1 MLEERAK
8 MPKKRENSVLPLPGF
23 DIFEQP
29 MPESDRDMLLKPHYR
44 RKQLAGFVPL
54 WNEFFRCYHLAG
66 VSPTA
71 AYLWAYLRQYEH
83 ERREWNAISD
93 LSWPGRRD
101 IAEALGVS
109 ISHLPNLLNQL
120 RQAGLLSFQPVL
132 PGFEDLA
139 MALGTG
145 CEAVRERAADYG
157 VTPKVDGTLY
167 RTSDPFTKTEFA
179 TVTNLKYCKGC
190 KAYRYCE
197 GAKEARMRMAS
208 SDNNSL
214 PVTAYTPKPAV
225 FEASSQPTKPALA
238 YPPVEQTV
246 QLKSVQ
252 QTQRIQVSTA
262 SVSKKIQLPLRD
274 RIGERFAAESGTVS
288 KKVRSAN
295 PSRVKTMNH
304 EPIPVIQ
311 PEKTTTNS
319 CQTND
324 FPGKATES
332 NLVVVLEENKKLEY
346 ISLEKAGLD
355 LLLEFGYD
363 NQTAN
368 SLLEYTNRYNKPAG
382 YIKRILSYATENA
395 RQNPQGMARRLIERG
410 EDRLSQADRWQQS
423 RLFAAAEPEML
434 EDLTAEEIIASPD
447 PINLAPDQPLAAS
460 SSASTS
466 QVQIAK
472 FYRLTTAELNWWHEL
487 VEDLRQAG
495 WTEAAVLFGSGV
507 GVRRE
512 KMRLVVI
519 MRNLFDQQRAMVYS
533 SQLERAYL
541 QQTSQLPKIEFLSLG
556 EPLF

>member
-1 MLEERAK
+1 
-8 MPKKRENSVLPLPGF
+8 MPKKRENSVIPLPGF

-139 MALGTG
+139 VALGTD

-157 VTPKVDGTLY
+157 VNPKIDGTLY

-179 TVTNLKYCKGC
+179 SLTNLKYCKGC

-197 GAKEARMRMAS
+197 GVKEARVRMNGSA
-208 SDNNSL
+208 NNSL
-214 PVTAYTPKPAV
+214 PVADYALKPAV
-225 FEASSQPTKPALA
+225 FEGNNQPTKPTLA
-238 YPPVEQTV
+238 SPPVERTLR
-246 QLKSVQ
+246 LKAEHKS
-252 QTQRIQVSTA
+252 QRIQVSTA
-262 SVSKKIQLPLRD
+262 TVSKKIQSPLLD
-274 RIGERFAAESGTVS
+274 RIGERFEAESGTVS
-288 KKVRSAN
+288 KKVRPVN

-304 EPIPVIQ
+304 EPTLVSQ
-311 PEKTTTNS
+311 PEKTTTILSQN
-319 CQTND
+319 TTKD
-324 FPGKATES
+324 EATGD
-332 NLVVVLEENKKLEY
+332 NLVVVSQDDRDLEY
-346 ISLEKAGLD
+346 ISPEKGGLD
-355 LLLEFGYD
+355 LLLKFGYD
-363 NQTAN
+363 SQTAN
-368 SLLEYTNRYNKPAG
+368 HLLECANRHNKPAG
-382 YIKRILSYATENA
+382 YLKRILNYATENA
-395 RQNPQGMARRLIERG
+395 RQNPQGMARRLIELG
-410 EDRLSQADRWQQS
+410 EDRLSRADRWQQS
-423 RLFAAAEPEML
+423 RLFDAAEPEML
-434 EDLTAEEIIASPD
+434 EDLAAEEIIASPGSTN
-447 PINLAPDQPLAAS
+447 PAHDQPIAAS
-460 SSASTS
+460 SLASTS

-472 FYRLTTAELNWWHEL
+472 LYRLTAAELNWWHEL
-487 VEDLRQAG
+487 VGDLKQAG
-495 WTEAAVLFGSGV
+495 WQEAAVLFGTGV
-507 GVRRE
+507 GIRRE
-512 KMRLVVI
+512 KTRLVII
-519 MRNLFDQQRAMVYS
+519 MRNLFDQQRALVYTH
-533 SQLERAYL
+533 QLERAYL
-541 QQTSQLPKIEFLSLG
+541 QQTGQLPKLEFLSQG